1 MEVVWMLKSSFYILK
16 IYYLIFLS
24 ISLANLLVN
33 GIHVS
38 SSFQI
43 MATLLF
49 VLLMAFT
56 DVLWHFYNHRG
67 TCTCRSLAIDVILD
81 TLVLPRVYEI
91 WRKERGIIISREGSG
106 EVINKANLVFLAGV
120 GLGVFSFCTFVLLS
134 AYYYHSLP
142 SAGGGASV
150 PVSISHVGSF
160 TRQILFHNLLILVDI
175 ALGGFTGMFLTL
187 KVLYT
192 NGLSIGIITS
202 LALSGRGNVVLP
214 HGILELF
221 ALAISTGTSAL
232 VFSTLWI
239 SFVWKYEDR
248 DTYIDL
254 LIRLLLRIGVSFA
267 LSLFMIFIAANVEY
281 SNILFLLGKVAKP
294 PAWYS
299 LVYVG
304 DALLLLA
311 SFLTLIDAFLFE
323 RLYAPSLFN
332 RFFFPFLFMFSI
344 LNAPVSLD
352 RMTKLE
358 IFGSLM
364 VSIYI
369 LSKQIVE
376 SVVTYLLRPRP
387 IPGSDFILS
396 LVQGTS
402 MNPTIF
408 EGDIVVISR
417 KVPGKLEPGMILDV
431 RIPLRYMSR
440 AKNFIHR
447 LVWTDGTVIQTKG
460 DNLKHLDP
468 KIPIRNVEGVAV
480 AVLRGSD
487 EGLQVEPLVDDAKI
501 PREVAKVAE
510 DMVRSYRA
518 FRTRAGLVGIYIPL
532 LVTGVVSILLLA
544 LK

>member
-1 MEVVWMLKSSFYILK
+1 MLKSSFYILK
-16 IYYLIFLS
+16 LYYLIFLG

-33 GIHVS
+33 GIRVS

-67 TCTCRSLAIDVILD
+67 TCTCRTLVIDVILD
-81 TLVLPRVYEI
+81 TLVLPRFYEI
-91 WRKERGIIISREGSG
+91 WRKERGIIISHEGSG
-106 EVINKANLVFLAGV
+106 EVINKANLVFLVGV
-120 GLGVFSFCTFVLLS
+120 GLGVFSFCMFVLLS

-142 SAGGGASV
+142 STGGGASL
-150 PVSISHVGSF
+150 PINASHVGSF
-160 TRQILFHNLLILVDI
+160 IRQILFHNLLILVDI
-175 ALGGFTGMFLTL
+175 VLGGFTGMFLTL

-192 NGLSIGIITS
+192 NGLSAGVITS
-202 LALSGRGNVVLP
+202 LTLSGRGNVVLP

-248 DTYIDL
+248 DTYIGL
-254 LIRLLLRIGVSFA
+254 LMRLLLRIGVSFA
-267 LSLFMIFIAANVEY
+267 LSVFMILIAANVEY

-294 PAWYS
+294 SAWYAW
-299 LVYVG
+299 VYVG
-304 DALLLLA
+304 DGLLLIA
-311 SFLTLIDAFLFE
+311 SLLTLIDAFLFE
-323 RLYAPSLFN
+323 RLYAPSLFD

-344 LNAPVSLD
+344 LNAPAPLD
-352 RMTKLE
+352 RMAKLM

-364 VSIYI
+364 TSIYV
-369 LSKQIVE
+369 LSRQIVE

-387 IPGSDFILS
+387 VPGSDFILT

-408 EGDIVVISR
+408 EGDVVVISR

-440 AKNFIHR
+440 ARNFIHR
-447 LVWTDGTVIQTKG
+447 LVWTDGRAIQTKG
-460 DNLKHLDP
+460 DNLRHLDP
-468 KIPIRNVEGVAV
+468 KMPVRNVEGVAV
-480 AVLRGSD
+480 AVLRESNG
-487 EGLQVEPLVDDAKI
+487 GFQVEPLVDDPKI
-501 PREVAKVAE
+501 PREVVKIAG
-510 DMVRSYRA
+510 DMIRRHRA
-518 FRTRAGLVGIYIPL
+518 FRTRTRLVGIYLPL
-532 LVTGVVSILLLA
+532 FVTGVVSIVLLA
-544 LK
+544 LN